1 MACRVIDPSTLSPS
15 SLTSTLSRLFKIP
28 DRRGEE
34 PTMNS
39 RSLPEYDDLD
49 DYNVDDIDDPFR
61 SPPPEAKN
69 STNKRKKAEALGLD
83 EEVEVAKR
91 ARVPRVKLDEARLLS
106 ENGIPKLRKRAAKLV
121 FKGKGNEFSD
131 AARLLTFYQLW
142 LDDLFPKAK
151 FLDALAMVEKAG
163 RKKQIALKRM
173 DWINEGKPKPWKIDE
188 DNEEE
193 HAKTMA
199 QQNDNI
205 HLAPIQSTGTGQQQL
220 PLPRPRTPEGGDV
233 PEEDDLYD
241 ATPRQQ
247 VKERFR
253 PSHEEL
259 DGEDL
264 DALMAEA
271 NIAAETQDP
280 VVNPDVVQE
289 FADEEAAMAEMD
301 GLW

>member
-1 MACRVIDPSTLSPS
+1 
-15 SLTSTLSRLFKIP
+15 
-28 DRRGEE
+28 
-34 PTMNS
+34 MNS
-39 RSLPEYDDLD
+39 NDLD
-49 DYNVDDIDDPFR
+49 DYNVDDINDPFR
-61 SPPPEAKN
+61 SPPPEAKDS

-83 EEVEVAKR
+83 EEVEVVKR

-106 ENGIPKLRKRAAKLV
+106 ENGIPKLRNRAAKLE

-163 RKKQIALKRM
+163 HKKQIALKRM
-173 DWINEGKPKPWKIDE
+173 DWINEGQPKPWKVDE
-188 DNEEE
+188 DILRGP
-193 HAKTMA
+193 AQTMA
-199 QQNDNI
+199 QENDNI
-205 HLAPIQSTGTGQQQL
+205 PLAPAQSTSTGQQQL
-220 PLPRPRTPEGGDV
+220 PLPRPRTPEGGNV
-233 PEEDDLYD
+233 LEEEDLYD

-247 VKERFR
+247 VKERFS
-253 PSHEEL
+253 PSHEES

-271 NIAAETQDP
+271 NIATETQDP
-280 VVNPDVVQE
+280 AVNPGEVEQ